1 MDDDNH
7 FEHVTLTPEVVATVS
22 VADLEA
28 TPVGGEGIR

>member
-22 VADLEA
+22 VAELEA
-28 TPVGGEGIR
+28 TFGGEGIR